1 MAEQDDEKH
10 IPQEENFDEGPMS
23 LLTKAV
29 KSNAQIAIALRNNR
43 KILARVKAFDRHM
56 NMVLESVV
64 EMWTEV
70 PRGNKGK
77 KAKPVNRERH
87 IGKMF
92 LRGDSVIFVLI
103 NPK

>member
-1 MAEQDDEKH
+1 
-10 IPQEENFDEGPMS
+10 
-23 LLTKAV
+23 
-29 KSNAQIAIALRNNR
+29 
-43 KILARVKAFDRHM
+43 M
-56 NMVLESVV
+56 NMVLESVI

>member
-1 MAEQDDEKH
+1 
-10 IPQEENFDEGPMS
+10 
-23 LLTKAV
+23 
-29 KSNAQIAIALRNNR
+29 
-43 KILARVKAFDRHM
+43 M

-103 NPK
+103 NPKWWDMRYGKFLKLII

>member
-1 MAEQDDEKH
+1 
-10 IPQEENFDEGPMS
+10 
-23 LLTKAV
+23 
-29 KSNAQIAIALRNNR
+29 
-43 KILARVKAFDRHM
+43 M

-92 LRGDSVIFVLI
+92 LRGDSVIFVLR